1 MPRFITMSVIFLL
14 VFCFLFLLTFFGLV
28 QQGRSDIQR
37 ELSAGQELAELLSQ
51 LADDNPQRL
60 ALLEDAQMRHLV
72 IKVQHSVTFQDFD
85 GHDEVPVWFYQLIWR
100 ESLFDDAV
108 ALSLSDGRRMWLMV
122 NPFDEIE
129 EVWESVVLVFL
140 LFIAAY
146 AIAILAAYYGRRI
159 GIKPFQLLLS
169 SLDPQREKPFQ
180 FSASLNAY
188 DVPEARQLAACFSQM
203 SDALELEQKSNQ
215 RLTEELMALQE
226 KERSYLAR
234 ELHDDLGQ
242 YLTGISA
249 QSYLISQAPE
259 NSVLVK
265 QTADRIIEHCQA
277 MQEGFL
283 RLVRS
288 LHPVML
294 EPLGLSESLQGLVAQ
309 WQQSSGIDCR
319 VCLPEALP
327 PLQKDAATHIYRLV
341 QEALNNV
348 ARHARANKVL
358 VTMNLTDKGLEVVV
372 DDDGQGLQAN
382 MVQGVGL
389 RSMYERARSMNA
401 NLQFVSNAGQ
411 GLKIILQVPCFQ
423 EGVS

>member
-37 ELSAGQELAELLSQ
+37 ELSAGQALAGLLSQ

-60 ALLEDAQMRHLV
+60 ALLEEAQMRHLV
-72 IKVQHSVTFQDFD
+72 IKVQHSLTFQDFD
-85 GHDEVPVWFYQLIWR
+85 GHDDVPTWFYRLIWS
-100 ESLFDDAV
+100 ESLFQDAV
-108 ALSLSDGRRMWLMV
+108 TLYLPDGQRMWLV
-122 NPFDEIE
+122 ANPFDEIE

-140 LFIAAY
+140 LFVIAFI
-146 AIAILAAYYGRRI
+146 IAILAALYGRRI
-159 GIKPFQLLLS
+159 GVKPFQQLLS
-169 SLDPQREKPFQ
+169 SLHPQPEKPFQ

-242 YLTGISA
+242 YLTGIRA

-259 NSVLVK
+259 NLALVK

-294 EPLGLSESLQGLVAQ
+294 EPLGLSQSLQGLVVQ

-348 ARHARANKVL
+348 ARHARANSVL